1 MSANAKHP
9 TFVES
14 VFDGDA
20 LDTDIDDFVHRWQ
33 QSTGTRSLASCLGF
47 TDDEYALWVEQPA
60 SLRTI
65 LRSKRH
71 GLQLENALKWDEVHA
86 IAARSMSEGE
96 SNVLIKWLR
105 QKGYVQ

>member
-1 MSANAKHP
+1 MSANAKPP

-14 VFDGDA
+14 VLAGDA
-20 LDTDIDDFVHRWQ
+20 LDTDIDNFVDRWQ
-33 QSTGTRSLASCLGF
+33 QSSENRSLASYLGF

-65 LRSKRH
+65 LHSRHH
-71 GLQLENALKWDEVHA
+71 GLPLENELNWDEVHSL
-86 IAARSMSEGE
+86 AARSMSEGE
-96 SNVLIKWLR
+96 SNVLIQWLR